1 MLQEELDENQ
11 CLLMVSVILFSH
23 ESLPDFIQDDFM
35 VYTVK
40 KKKKKA
46 EEMRV
51 FLHEKCVIFT
61 KAVTSTVESSLSN
74 HRVFEYSCSIQVSG
88 RLIVR
93 MMYDVLQQVNT
104 LLKSETVEK
113 GKHAEKFGLAENKAG
128 PDREYILQVSTKRSS
143 KLCLRHFLISLSIR
157 VLK

>member
-1 MLQEELDENQ
+1 
-11 CLLMVSVILFSH
+11 
-23 ESLPDFIQDDFM
+23 M

-61 KAVTSTVESSLSN
+61 KAISSTEENSLSN

-88 RLIVR
+88 CLIVTI
-93 MMYDVLQQVNT
+93 MYNVFAT
-104 LLKSETVEK
+104 GEHSET
-113 GKHAEKFGLAENKAG
+113 
-128 PDREYILQVSTKRSS
+128 I
-143 KLCLRHFLISLSIR
+143 
-157 VLK
+157 